1 MVVES
6 VTLFYF
12 KTRQEKMRT
21 LKQEEEIK
29 TLYKKNED
37 MPIIIDSREQRPYD
51 YDNAITKKLDTGD
64 YSIKHFENEVCVE
77 RKSMDDLVNTLLN
90 HTARFD
96 RELLRMQFFPH
107 SCIVVEGS
115 LMDLMT
121 GSYTSAVSAPSILG
135 MAMRVNISF
144 KIPIIYCTNRICAKR
159 YTEDFLKKSVR
170 ELINGW

>member
-1 MVVES
+1 
-6 VTLFYF
+6 
-12 KTRQEKMRT
+12 MRT
-21 LKQEEEIK
+21 LSQKEIK

-51 YDNAITKKLDTGD
+51 YENAITKKLDTGD
-64 YSIKHFENEVCVE
+64 YSISQFENEICVE

-96 RELLRMQFFPH
+96 RELERMQSFTH
-107 SCIVVEGS
+107 ACIVVEGS

-121 GSYTSAVSAPSILG
+121 GAYTSQVSPPSIFG

-144 KIPIIYCTNRICAKR
+144 KIPIIYCSNRICAKR
-159 YTEDFLKKSVR
+159 YTEAFLKKSVR
-170 ELINGW
+170 SVINEW